1 MIRQAS
7 LSLTKSQQKV
17 FDYIAAFIDDNGF
30 SPSYGD
36 ISQRFNFS
44 SDGTVR
50 TYLEHLENKG
60 YIKRNGKARS
70 IIIIKN
76 QKKTIPILGQISAGP
91 TKDAI
96 EDKIG
101 SVDEISL
108 LYKTKNRFAL
118 KINGDSMINAGIH
131 NNDIAIIE
139 KHCSIKQNDIV
150 AIMIENEA
158 TLKRIQFDNNFVIL
172 IPENDNYEKTTLSK
186 EHFDIQLIGKFV
198 GLIRE
203 L

>member
-1 MIRQAS
+1 
-7 LSLTKSQQKV
+7 
-17 FDYIAAFIDDNGF
+17 
-30 SPSYGD
+30 
-36 ISQRFNFS
+36 
-44 SDGTVR
+44 
-50 TYLEHLENKG
+50 
-60 YIKRNGKARS
+60 
-70 IIIIKN
+70 
-76 QKKTIPILGQISAGP
+76 
-91 TKDAI
+91 
-96 EDKIG
+96 
-101 SVDEISL
+101 
-108 LYKTKNRFAL
+108 
-118 KINGDSMINAGIH
+118 MINAGIH

-186 EHFDIQLIGKFV
+186 EHFDIQLIGKYV